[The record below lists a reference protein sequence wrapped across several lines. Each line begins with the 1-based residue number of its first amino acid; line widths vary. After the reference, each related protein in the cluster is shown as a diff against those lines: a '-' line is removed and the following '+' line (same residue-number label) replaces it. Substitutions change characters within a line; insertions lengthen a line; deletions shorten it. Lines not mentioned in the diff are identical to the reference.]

1 MAKLE
6 FLNNIKLDK
15 DDQKKVIKSFD
26 DYMLTIFD
34 ALGINNFELL
44 KSEIDQKFNDANR
57 FQIISNPNIQAALQ
71 GLVKS
76 DSEIKMLKNLYSSF
90 FTKIEKEWN
99 EMTTNLGKLQT
110 FILLKQVKPN
120 DCSKFIKKLGDA
132 LNNKIN
138 FVNEILEQNIMNE
151 TAEIVNK
158 SNKNKYIKYKN
169 KYLNLKKH
177 LK

>member
-1 MAKLE
+1 MTKLQ
-6 FLNNIKLDK
+6 FLNNIELDNNGE
-15 DDQKKVIKSFD
+15 QKVIKSFD
-26 DYMLTIFD
+26 DFMLYIFD

-57 FQIISNPNIQAALQ
+57 YEIISNPNIQAALQ

-90 FTKIEKEWN
+90 FSKIEKEWD

-120 DCSKFIKKLGDA
+120 DCSEFIKKLGDA

-138 FVNEILEQNIMNE
+138 FVNEILEQNIMSE
-151 TAEIVNK
+151 TAEIVNNNN
-158 SNKNKYIKYKN
+158 NKKYIKYKN
-169 KYLNLKKH
+169 KYINLKKH